1 MIRVS
6 LSVLVL
12 ICLVLMLGPVFGAW
26 LLSEW
31 RRQRRERAAFRH
43 VIRCAMCGYEHEDD
57 SGQLLIRC
65 PRCATLGERYP
76 ITRL

>member
-12 ICLVLMLGPVFGAW
+12 ICLVLMLGPIFGAW

-43 VIRCAMCGYEHEDD
+43 VVHCAMCGFEHEDKTHD
-57 SGQLLIRC
+57 LLVRC
-65 PRCATLGERYP
+65 PRCAALGERFP
-76 ITRL
+76 ISRL